1 MKKEKEKRKKI
12 NRRWFPVSWNSW
24 KFVPYLHVHDIAS
37 FDNYHGG
44 NGVKGT
50 DEEQK
55 FPEYR
60 FSIYIVSYR
69 NWIHEWNPR
78 VSVFSPHCSTIL
90 VLIRDKSLATRGIYM
105 ENRTRP
111 ERINGFATRT
121 RQSGWFEREQTFRPS
136 FWNLDK

>member
-1 MKKEKEKRKKI
+1 MDENEKRKRKKEKNKSKM
-12 NRRWFPVSWNSW
+12 VSSFVEW

-60 FSIYIVSYR
+60 PLSI
-69 NWIHEWNPR
+69 
-78 VSVFSPHCSTIL
+78 
-90 VLIRDKSLATRGIYM
+90 
-105 ENRTRP
+105 
-111 ERINGFATRT
+111 
-121 RQSGWFEREQTFRPS
+121 
-136 FWNLDK
+136 